1 MCVLFVVRGMK
12 NFQGENWPAL
22 KRFLEGRQ
30 VNIRSSGNNLDYTCP
45 LLCDLMEIFI
55 LLETM
60 FVLGFIPTPQPSPR
74 DSSMHTPKA

>member
-22 KRFLEGRQ
+22 KSFLEDRQ
-30 VNIRSSGNNLDYTCP
+30 VNIPSSGNNLGHTCAFF
-45 LLCDLMEIFI
+45 CDLMEIFI

-60 FVLGFIPTPQPSPR
+60 SFSGVYSH
-74 DSSMHTPKA
+74 SSAPIKRLFHAHS